1 MADVVVRD
9 AGPGDAVVVAELI
22 EEIERYY
29 GATAVQPME
38 ERVAQVRAAL
48 FGVPPLASLL
58 LAVDGEEVVGLA
70 AYSFLWPAAGSTHSL
85 FLKELYVR
93 PAVRRC
99 GVGASLMGR
108 IREIAAARPGC
119 SRVEWQ
125 ADEDNPGALAFYR
138 GLGFEESAGKVNYR
152 VAARG

>member
-1 MADVVVRD
+1 MADIVVRD
-9 AGPGDAVVVAELI
+9 AEPGDAVVVAELI

-29 GATAVQPME
+29 GAASVQPIE
-38 ERVAQVRAAL
+38 ERVAQVRSAL
-48 FGVPPLASLL
+48 FGVPPLAWLL

-93 PAVRRC
+93 PSRRRR

-108 IREIAAARPGC
+108 VRDIAEARPGC
-119 SRVEWQ
+119 GRVEWQ
-125 ADEDNPGALAFYR
+125 ADRDNPVAQAFYR
-138 GLGFEESAGKVNYR
+138 GLGFEESAGKINYR
-152 VAARG
+152 ITLGS